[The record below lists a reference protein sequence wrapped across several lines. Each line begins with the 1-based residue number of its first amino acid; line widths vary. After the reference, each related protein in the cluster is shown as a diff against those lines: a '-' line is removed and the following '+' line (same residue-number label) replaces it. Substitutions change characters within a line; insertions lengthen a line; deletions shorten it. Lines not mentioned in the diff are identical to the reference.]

1 MKLFTSFEYNQLLEN
16 GKHGNCGK
24 DRIPVVK
31 WQTADNSCI
40 WYVTEMVNKHLAF
53 GLKIL
58 GNNQPEID
66 YILHK
71 ELTDLVSHL
80 GTNISRDERFKP
92 KYPLS
97 YYLLAAL

>member
-1 MKLFTSFEYNQLLEN
+1 MKLFTSAEYHQLLEN

-31 WQTADNSCI
+31 WQTADHSCTWI
-40 WYVTEMVNKHLAF
+40 VTEMVNKHMAF

-58 GNNQPEID
+58 GNNQPEIN
-66 YILHK
+66 YITRQ
-71 ELTDLVSHL
+71 ELTSLANYL
-80 GTNISRDERFKP
+80 GTTISRDNNFKP
-92 KYPLS
+92 KYPMS